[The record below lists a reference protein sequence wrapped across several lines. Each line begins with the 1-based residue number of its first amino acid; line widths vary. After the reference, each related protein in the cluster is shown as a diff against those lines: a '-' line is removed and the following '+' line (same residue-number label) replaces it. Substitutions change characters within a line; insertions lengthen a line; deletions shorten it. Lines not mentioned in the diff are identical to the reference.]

1 MFLHLLKMRQSM
13 LSNQVRA
20 LENSRVRGLGLLLL
34 AVTFWAGIYTLSHWF
49 LLQTLSMEPIGEMVV
64 RHLLSMMVF
73 FLFVILIFSNLVA
86 AFSSFFL
93 SDDLQFLMTAPL
105 PKNEFFAARFVEN
118 PLYRIMDDADLRC
131 GTVYS
136 HRYLNE
142 GLRCLLFNHTSHL
155 CQFLYRALS
164 DSRHFGFGVM

>member
-73 FLFVILIFSNLVA
+73 FLFVILIF
-86 AFSSFFL
+86 F
-93 SDDLQFLMTAPL
+93 
-105 PKNEFFAARFVEN
+105 
-118 PLYRIMDDADLRC
+118 
-131 GTVYS
+131 
-136 HRYLNE
+136 
-142 GLRCLLFNHTSHL
+142 
-155 CQFLYRALS
+155 
-164 DSRHFGFGVM
+164 